1 MIKAVRPPALGWL
14 EKKLSDQEMDY
25 LWRCIGNKKGD
36 HRSNLAGNVSGSYL
50 LMDRGDWFWLNT
62 LKPLCATYQKEF
74 DNNLGDSVA
83 VSGKHPYF
91 LGSWWV
97 NYQNQHEFNPL
108 HKHGGVYSFV
118 IWMKIPTHY
127 KDQQRL
133 PISSNSNNDSVSNFE
148 FVYTDICGKIMNWD
162 YEMCPELEGTLVFF
176 PSDLN
181 HQVYPFY
188 NCSEE
193 RISISGNI
201 ILHTSKLL

>member
-108 HKHGGVYSFV
+108 QKHGGVYSFV

-193 RISISGNI
+193 RVSISGNI
-201 ILHTSKLL
+201 MLNTAKLL

>member
-1 MIKAVRPPALGWL
+1 MIKVVHPLNLGWL

-50 LMDRGDWFWLNT
+50 LMDRGDWFWLNS
-62 LKPLCATYQKEF
+62 LNPLCATYQKEF

-193 RISISGNI
+193 RVSISGNI
-201 ILHTSKLL
+201 MLNTAKLL

>member
-50 LMDRGDWFWLNT
+50 LMDRGDWFWLNN
-62 LKPLCATYQKEF
+62 LKPLCAKYQKEF

-97 NYQNQHEFNPL
+97 NYQNQHEFNPI
-108 HKHGGVYSFV
+108 HRHGGVYSFV

-193 RISISGNI
+193 RVSISGNI
-201 ILHTSKLL
+201 MLNTAKLL

>member
-1 MIKAVRPPALGWL
+1 
-14 EKKLSDQEMDY
+14 
-25 LWRCIGNKKGD
+25 
-36 HRSNLAGNVSGSYL
+36 
-50 LMDRGDWFWLNT
+50 
-62 LKPLCATYQKEF
+62 LCAKYQKEF

-201 ILHTSKLL
+201 MLNTAKLL

>member
-14 EKKLSDQEMDY
+14 EKKLRDQEMDY

-36 HRSNLAGNVSGSYL
+36 HSSKLAGNVSGSYL

-201 ILHTSKLL
+201 MLNTAKLL

>member
-1 MIKAVRPPALGWL
+1 MIKSVRPPALGWL

-97 NYQNQHEFNPL
+97 NYQNQNEFHPL

-176 PSDLN
+176 PSD
-181 HQVYPFY
+181 F
-188 NCSEE
+188 
-193 RISISGNI
+193 
-201 ILHTSKLL
+201 

>member
-97 NYQNQHEFNPL
+97 NYQNQHEFNPI
-108 HKHGGVYSFV
+108 HRHGGVYSFV
-118 IWMKIPTHY
+118 ILMKIPTHY

-193 RISISGNI
+193 RVSISGNI
-201 ILHTSKLL
+201 MLNTAKLL

>member
-1 MIKAVRPPALGWL
+1 MIKSVRPPALGWL

-193 RISISGNI
+193 RVSISGNI
-201 ILHTSKLL
+201 MLNTAKLL

>member
-201 ILHTSKLL
+201 MLNTAKLL

>member
-83 VSGKHPYF
+83 VSG
-91 LGSWWV
+91 
-97 NYQNQHEFNPL
+97 
-108 HKHGGVYSFV
+108 
-118 IWMKIPTHY
+118 
-127 KDQQRL
+127 
-133 PISSNSNNDSVSNFE
+133 
-148 FVYTDICGKIMNWD
+148 
-162 YEMCPELEGTLVFF
+162 
-176 PSDLN
+176 
-181 HQVYPFY
+181 
-188 NCSEE
+188 
-193 RISISGNI
+193 SILI
-201 ILHTSKLL
+201 F

>member
-193 RISISGNI
+193 RVSISGNI
-201 ILHTSKLL
+201 MLNTAKLL

>member
-1 MIKAVRPPALGWL
+1 MIKAIHPLNLGWL
-14 EKKLSDQEMDY
+14 QKELSDQEMDY

-148 FVYTDICGKIMNWD
+148 FSFANLIGQYRTWTYRMS
-162 YEMCPELEGTLVFF
+162 PEFVGTMVFF
-176 PSDLN
+176 PSKLK

-193 RISISGNI
+193 RVSISGNI
-201 ILHTSKLL
+201 MLNTAKLL

>member
-36 HRSNLAGNVSGSYL
+36 HRSELAGNISESHL
-50 LMDRGDWFWLNT
+50 LRDRGDWFWINT
-62 LKPLCATYQKEF
+62 LKPLCAKYKEEF
-74 DNNLGDSVA
+74 HNLGDDVA
-83 VSGKHPYF
+83 LSGKHPYF

-97 NYQNQHEFNPL
+97 NYQNQHEFNPI
-108 HKHGGVYSFV
+108 HRHGGVYSFV
-118 IWMKIPTHY
+118 IWMKMPTHY

-133 PISSNSNNDSVSNFE
+133 PISLNSNNKSISNFE
-148 FVYTDICGKIMNWD
+148 FVYTDLCGKIRNWD

>member
-1 MIKAVRPPALGWL
+1 MIKAIHPLNLGWL
-14 EKKLSDQEMDY
+14 QKELSDQEMDY

-201 ILHTSKLL
+201 MLNTAKLL